1 MTFIIISMIIWGSI
15 GIFVRLLELPS
26 VEIAFLRALIA
37 SFFLLSYSFIF
48 KVVDI
53 KRIKKI

>member
-53 KRIKKI
+53 KRI